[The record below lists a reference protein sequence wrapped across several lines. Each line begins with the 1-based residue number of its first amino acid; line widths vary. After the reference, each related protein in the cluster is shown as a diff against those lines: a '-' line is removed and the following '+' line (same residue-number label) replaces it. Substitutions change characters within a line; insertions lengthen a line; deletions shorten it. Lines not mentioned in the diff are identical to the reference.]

1 MEETMNRLD
10 GKVALISGAAR
21 GIGAET
27 AKLMIEA
34 GAKVAIGDVLDERGR
49 ETVRSFGA
57 DALYHHLDVTQE
69 DSWQEMIAAAT
80 ARFGGIDILVNNAGM
95 FLGKGI
101 EEASLDEWHRL
112 VAINMTGVFLGT
124 KLAVPA
130 LRERA
135 VGTAHGS
142 AIVNLAS
149 IAGLV
154 GSQLDPLYSMTK
166 GGVTLFTKSA
176 ALEFA
181 RKGYRIRVNSIH
193 PGVIQTDMG
202 EQTFTARA
210 RNMGSNDADAAR
222 QIALSTHPIGRLG
235 VPNDIAKGIV
245 FLASDDA
252 GFMTGAGLVVD
263 GGLTAQ

>member
-1 MEETMNRLD
+1 MNRLD

-49 ETVRSFGA
+49 DTARSLGG
-57 DALYHHLDVTQE
+57 DALYHHLDVTSE
-69 DSWQEMIAAAT
+69 ESWNEMIAATT

-101 EEASLDEWHRL
+101 EEVSLDEWHRL

-124 KLAVPA
+124 KLALPA

-135 VGTAHGS
+135 LASAHGS

-149 IAGLV
+149 VAGLV

-166 GGVTLFTKSA
+166 GGVTLFTKSS

-210 RNMGSNDADAAR
+210 RNQGSNDVEAAR
-222 QIALSTHPIGRLG
+222 KTALSTHPIGRLG